1 MNIDN
6 IKRRL
11 LVKYPFFGSVVA
23 NISYEENN
31 NIKTAGT
38 DGKVIYYNSEF
49 LSSLSF
55 DEQLFIFA
63 HEVCHVAFNH
73 ILRSKDKNQGIWNT
87 ATDAVINAFLKRD
100 GLKMVDG
107 GVDIADAI
115 NYDAEEMYNKLLKE
129 QQEQKSNSSCYNKLQ
144 NQNGNVQIEKQE
156 TGHDS
161 HDMWK
166 VAVAKEE
173 ASQNNSKNK
182 KTQNSSKQAEIN
194 QKQEETKKM
203 GEKESFNKNR
213 KEYKKQLEDLKDTLI
228 KESTKAGSITNENIL
243 NVSNIG
249 YSRELIDWRYVLNEV
264 VNFDYDWSYKN
275 AVIENGVVSANL
287 EEIPT
292 PQTEIVLDTSGSI
305 DENLLKNFLREC
317 KNILKYSK
325 LKVGCF
331 DTKFYGFNVIRTEQ
345 DIENMKF
352 VGGGGTD
359 FNAAVTAFSKR
370 IENKIIF
377 TDGYANMPKDKV
389 NAIWIVFGRD
399 KINPIG
405 GKVIYITNEQLT
417 KLRSRKTRQ

>member
-11 LVKYPFFGSVVA
+11 LVKYPFFGSVIA
-23 NISYEENN
+23 NVRYKENN
-31 NIKTAGT
+31 DIPIAGT
-38 DGKVIYYNSEF
+38 DGKIIYYNPEF
-49 LSSLSF
+49 LSKINF
-55 DEQLFIFA
+55 DEQLFVLA
-63 HEVCHVAFNH
+63 HEVCHIAFNH
-73 ILRSKDKNQGIWNT
+73 ILRSKDKNHKVWNI

-100 GLKMVDG
+100 GLKMIDG
-107 GVDIADAI
+107 VVDIVDAI
-115 NYDAEEMYNKLLKE
+115 NYDAEEMYEKLLKE
-129 QQEQKSNSSCYNKLQ
+129 QNEQKQKSNNEQSSSSNDTEE
-144 NQNGNVQIEKQE
+144 NQN
-156 TGHDS
+156 TGHDN
-161 HDMWK
+161 HDMWEN
-166 VAVAKEE
+166 ALAKELNN
-173 ASQNNSKNK
+173 QNK
-182 KTQNSSKQAEIN
+182 QNEIK
-194 QKQEETKKM
+194 QKQEETKKL
-203 GEKESFNKNR
+203 GEKESFNKNK
-213 KEYKKQLEDLKDTLI
+213 KEYKKQLEDLKDSLI
-228 KESTKAGSITNENIL
+228 KESAKADNSTNENLL

-249 YSRELIDWRYVLNEV
+249 YSKALIDWRYILNEV

-275 AVIENGVVSANL
+275 LVVENGVISANL

-305 DENLLKNFLREC
+305 DKELLKNFLREC

-331 DTKFYGFNVIRTEQ
+331 DTKFYGFNVIKTEQ

-359 FNAAVTAFSKR
+359 FNAAVGAFSKR

-389 NAIWIVFGRD
+389 NAIWIVFGND

-405 GKVIYITNEQLT
+405 GKVIYITNEQLN
-417 KLRSRKTRQ
+417 KLRSRKTR

>member
-23 NISYEENN
+23 NICYEENDS
-31 NIKTAGT
+31 IGTAGT
-38 DGKVIYYNSEF
+38 DGKAIYYNSEF

-55 DEQLFIFA
+55 DEQLFVFA

-73 ILRSKDKNQGIWNT
+73 ILRSKDKNQEIWNT

-129 QQEQKSNSSCYNKLQ
+129 QQEQKSNSNGFNKSQ
-144 NQNGNVQIEKQE
+144 NQNGDGQIKNHE

-166 VAVAKEE
+166 DIVAKED
-173 ASQNNSKNK
+173 AKQNNSNNK
-182 KTQNSSKQAEIN
+182 KMQNSAKQSEIN
-194 QKQEETKKM
+194 QKQEETTKM

-264 VNFDYDWSYKN
+264 INFDYDWSYKN

-399 KINPIG
+399 KINPIR
-405 GKVIYITNEQLT
+405 GKVIYITNEQLN
-417 KLRSRKTRQ
+417 KLRSRKMR

>member
-31 NIKTAGT
+31 NIRTAGT
-38 DGKVIYYNSEF
+38 DGKVIYYNSKF
-49 LSSLSF
+49 LSNLSF

-107 GVDIADAI
+107 GVDIDDAI

-129 QQEQKSNSSCYNKLQ
+129 QQEQKSNTSCSNKSQ
-144 NQNGNVQIEKQE
+144 NQNGDNQTKNQE

-166 VAVAKEE
+166 DAVVKEE
-173 ASQNNSKNK
+173 ASQNSSNNKNA
-182 KTQNSSKQAEIN
+182 QNSSKQSEIN

-213 KEYKKQLEDLKDTLI
+213 KEYKKQLKDLKDTLI
-228 KESTKAGSITNENIL
+228 KESTKAGSMTNEDIL

-275 AVIENGVVSANL
+275 AAIENGVISANL
-287 EEIPT
+287 EEIST

-305 DENLLKNFLREC
+305 DENLFKNFLREC

-359 FNAAVTAFSKR
+359 FNAAINAFSKR

-405 GKVIYITNEQLT
+405 GTVIYITNEQLN
-417 KLRSRKTRQ
+417 KLRSRKTR